1 MKDEFSQKEKEFFLR
16 LKEGNSTK
24 NKTIFVALL
33 SLLILGLI
41 IDALNGF
48 YILSNAKTVFWGI
61 GGIILFALFYLFVE
75 GVYIRIRSKNNISH
89 PSIKRVLHLFVLL
102 FFAGIAIAG
111 SWFLFK
117 ELGW

>member
-1 MKDEFSQKEKEFFLR
+1 MKDKFSQKEKEFFLR

-24 NKTIFVALL
+24 KKTIFVALL
-33 SLLILGLI
+33 ALLILGLI

-48 YILSNAKTVFWGI
+48 YMLRNAKTIFWGI
-61 GGIILFALFYLFVE
+61 GGVILFALFYTLVE
-75 GVYIRIRSKNNISH
+75 GISGWISAKDDVSH
-89 PSIKRVLHLFVLL
+89 PLIKRVFHLFVLL
-102 FFAGIAIAG
+102 FFAGIAVAG